1 MKAMK
6 TPGFT
11 AETSLYQSSQ
21 HYQMTATSKSSLS
34 RMTLLP
40 QLFRLFPGAPNLFGR
55 DDPFD
60 FIVIGGGDG
69 GSGSPQPAPQPG
81 PRITGDRAF
90 DEGICNNRR
99 RACNWGNTAACKDV
113 SERCGGIDGGVP

>member
-1 MKAMK
+1 MKTIK

-11 AETSLYQSSQ
+11 AETSLYQSIQ

-60 FIVIGGGDG
+60 FIVIGGGGDG
-69 GSGSPQPAPQPG
+69 GSGSPQPG
-81 PRITGDRAF
+81 PRLTGNRVYDQY
-90 DEGICNNRR
+90 ICAERS
-99 RACNWGNTAACKDV
+99 RACSYGNARACDDYD
-113 SERCGGIDGGVP
+113 RNCGGIDGGVPVP